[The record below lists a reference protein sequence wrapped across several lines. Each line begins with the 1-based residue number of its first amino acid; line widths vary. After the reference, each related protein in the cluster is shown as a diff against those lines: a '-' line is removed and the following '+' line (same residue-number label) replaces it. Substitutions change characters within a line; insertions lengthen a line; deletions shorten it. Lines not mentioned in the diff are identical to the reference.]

1 MEMIDKLEMKIKESQ
16 IRGEKVTKDLE
27 EVCDAF
33 NKLDEN
39 TEISDESLQRIDSYI
54 TEIEN
59 ILKAQKEFTN
69 NLKNIENMSHD

>member
-39 TEISDESLQRIDSYI
+39 TEISEEQLQDIDYCI

-59 ILKAQKEFTN
+59 ILKAQKEFTDS
-69 NLKNIENMSHD
+69 LKNIEIN

>member
-27 EVCDAF
+27 DICNAF

-59 ILKAQKEFTN
+59 ILKAQKEFTD
-69 NLKNIENMSHD
+69 NLKNIKL